1 LSYYFIIL
9 NIKQLKLKQDEK
21 DKYNKQNRRNDSSVN
36 QLKKEVDEGLSNV
49 EKSLPSK
56 YFMIKQEMLF
66 FIKNHAF
73 TRVLCNSICM
83 KFLKH
88 KVRQL

>member
-1 LSYYFIIL
+1 MKKTNTTNKI
-9 NIKQLKLKQDEK
+9 DETT
-21 DKYNKQNRRNDSSVN
+21 VLIN

-66 FIKNHAF
+66 YKNHAF
-73 TRVLCNSICM
+73 TRVLCNSI
-83 KFLKH
+83 
-88 KVRQL
+88 

>member
-21 DKYNKQNRRNDSSVN
+21 TNTTNKIDETTVLLTN
-36 QLKKEVDEGLSNV
+36 KKEVDEGLSNV

-66 FIKNHAF
+66 YKTFY
-73 TRVLCNSICM
+73 RVLCNRSEHEI
-83 KFLKH
+83 LKH

>member
-1 LSYYFIIL
+1 MKKTNTTNKI
-9 NIKQLKLKQDEK
+9 DETT
-21 DKYNKQNRRNDSSVN
+21 VLIN
-36 QLKKEVDEGLSNV
+36 QLKKEVDEGLSNL

-66 FIKNHAF
+66 YKKMHHLPEYYV
-73 TRVLCNSICM
+73 TRSEHEI
-83 KFLKH
+83 LKH

>member
-21 DKYNKQNRRNDSSVN
+21 DKYNKQNRRNYSSN
-36 QLKKEVDEGLSNV
+36 QPKKEVDEGLSNL

-56 YFMIKQEMLF
+56 FFMIKQEMLF
-66 FIKNHAF
+66 YKKIHAF
-73 TRVLCNSICM
+73 KSIM
-83 KFLKH
+83 
-88 KVRQL
+88 

>member
-21 DKYNKQNRRNDSSVN
+21 DKYNKQNRRNYSSVN
-36 QLKKEVDEGLSNV
+36 LKKEVDEGLSNV

-66 FIKNHAF
+66 YKKSCIYQ
-73 TRVLCNSICM
+73 SIM
-83 KFLKH
+83 
-88 KVRQL
+88 

>member
-9 NIKQLKLKQDEK
+9 NIKQLKLKQDERQIK
-21 DKYNKQNRRNDSSVN
+21 QKQNTKPVLIN

-56 YFMIKQEMLF
+56 YFYDKTGDAL
-66 FIKNHAF
+66 
-73 TRVLCNSICM
+73 L
-83 KFLKH
+83 
-88 KVRQL
+88 

>member
-21 DKYNKQNRRNDSSVN
+21 TNTTNKIDETTVLIN

-56 YFMIKQEMLF
+56 YFYDKTGDAL
-66 FIKNHAF
+66 
-73 TRVLCNSICM
+73 L
-83 KFLKH
+83 
-88 KVRQL
+88 

>member
-1 LSYYFIIL
+1 MKKT
-9 NIKQLKLKQDEK
+9 NTKK
-21 DKYNKQNRRNDSSVN
+21 NRRNYSSVN

-66 FIKNHAF
+66 IKNHAF
-73 TRVLCNSICM
+73 TRVLCNSI
-83 KFLKH
+83 
-88 KVRQL
+88 